1 MPRRREV
8 AKRATP
14 PDPIY
19 NSELVTKFI
28 NCMMEKGKKTTAEG
42 SFYAA
47 MDIISKKTKDDPLKI
62 FKRAVQNSKPQVEVK
77 TRRVGGANDQV
88 PVEVSPTRQQ
98 SLAIRWLIGYSRQRG
113 EKTMK
118 ERLANELIDAF
129 NERGATIKKKEDT
142 HKMAEANKAFAH
154 FRW

>member
-47 MDIISKKTKDDPLKI
+47 MDIISKKAKDDPLKI

-77 TRRVGGANDQV
+77 TRR
-88 PVEVSPTRQQ
+88 
-98 SLAIRWLIGYSRQRG
+98 
-113 EKTMK
+113 
-118 ERLANELIDAF
+118 
-129 NERGATIKKKEDT
+129 
-142 HKMAEANKAFAH
+142 
-154 FRW
+154 